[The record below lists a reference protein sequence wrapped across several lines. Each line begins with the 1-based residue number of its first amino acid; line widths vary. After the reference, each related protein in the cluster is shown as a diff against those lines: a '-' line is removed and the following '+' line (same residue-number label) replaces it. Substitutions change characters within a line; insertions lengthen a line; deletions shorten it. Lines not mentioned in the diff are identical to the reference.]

1 MAEVL
6 EVGGAFLIGVFG
18 GALLVCFSLEREI
31 IVSHVNRDCGKINA
45 DTK

>member
-18 GALLVCFSLEREI
+18 GALLVCFF
-31 IVSHVNRDCGKINA
+31 VGAGNNRFPR
-45 DTK
+45 